1 MKDTNKL
8 LRHFLAKICEKNYSH
23 AESLLQQIVVEK
35 MSKRVKEKYIKAKK
49 DHKKDKPS
57 TDDEE

>member
-23 AESLLQQIVVEK
+23 AEALLQKIVTEK
-35 MSKRVKEKYIKAKK
+35 MSNRVRDKYKKVKK
-49 DHKKDKPS
+49 DSNKSKPS
-57 TDDEE
+57 TEED